1 MESTNVGTV
10 WPGAGMMS
18 LTLFFGRWVNNLTSD
33 IIACLNILRVR
44 YQYFTQAAVDKLRRA
59 VLASLLCHWKIR

>member
-1 MESTNVGTV
+1 
-10 WPGAGMMS
+10 MMS